1 MRDLI
6 FKEENFVFSYRVA
19 GVVVQ
24 NGRVLMQK
32 EPHDDGH
39 AFPGGH
45 VSLGETHAQTLLR
58 EFQEELHADISVGR
72 LMAVGEVF
80 FPWGKQPCHQI
91 CLYYEVSLDDPGQ
104 MPGTGIFH
112 GWDDLGNERVNLDFL
127 WVEVKDLP
135 RIPVYPP
142 EMAQYLAEGR
152 EDVIHFVYN
161 EFEEENPW
169 TK

>member
-19 GVVVQ
+19 GVIVQ

-45 VSLGETHAQTLLR
+45 VTLGETHAQTLRR

-80 FPWGKQPCHQI
+80 FPWGKRPCHQI

-104 MPGTGIFH
+104 MPDAGVFH

-127 WVEVKDLP
+127 WVDVKDLP
-135 RIPVYPP
+135 CTAVYPP
-142 EMAQYLAEGR
+142 EMAQYLTEGR
-152 EDVIHFVYN
+152 EDVLHFIYN
-161 EFEEENPW
+161 EFEEAIPW
-169 TK
+169 TT